1 MNIFK
6 IFISFA
12 IIIVIAISS
21 AFFTILKMK
30 ELSSQTQKMYSHPFQ
45 VSNAVSDIETK
56 IITIHR
62 DMKDVIL
69 TTESLEMIRIIE
81 SIQKQE
87 TEVFKKFDIIYENYL
102 GDKKDIDVSFNSFKN
117 WKVIRQEVVRLML
130 EGETEHAIAITK
142 GKGAQH
148 IESLY
153 KKIAVLK
160 TYAFKKAQLFYEES
174 IEKDGANEVIAVFLA
189 TLLISTIIVAFV
201 IINLIKVNR
210 VNNKQIHLIDQNILF
225 AKLNLNKEII
235 DISSSLC
242 RVLNLDKADVLGTI
256 HDTFFAT
263 SAQFDNFKSQIYSG
277 KEYQGEIQ
285 VSSNDSFN
293 SEEWYLLEVIP
304 ELDNNYELYYFTLF
318 LTDISNK
325 KMIEKVSIT
334 DGLTGLHNRNY
345 FELIFEKELKRA
357 KRDNKELG
365 VLMFDIDFFKQ
376 FNDTYGHQE
385 GDKALKA
392 VAHILASATN
402 RSYDYAFRVGGEE
415 FVLLT
420 YRDSVDALEQFSNEL
435 LQKIEALSISHKNS
449 EVSDF
454 VTLSCGAIQFG
465 VEHLLSVDDMYKEV
479 DKLLYHA
486 KHEGRNRV
494 VVKTIE

>member
-1 MNIFK
+1 LNIFK

-318 LTDISNK
+318 
-325 KMIEKVSIT
+325 
-334 DGLTGLHNRNY
+334 
-345 FELIFEKELKRA
+345 
-357 KRDNKELG
+357 
-365 VLMFDIDFFKQ
+365 
-376 FNDTYGHQE
+376 
-385 GDKALKA
+385 
-392 VAHILASATN
+392 
-402 RSYDYAFRVGGEE
+402 
-415 FVLLT
+415 
-420 YRDSVDALEQFSNEL
+420 
-435 LQKIEALSISHKNS
+435 
-449 EVSDF
+449 
-454 VTLSCGAIQFG
+454 
-465 VEHLLSVDDMYKEV
+465 
-479 DKLLYHA
+479 
-486 KHEGRNRV
+486 
-494 VVKTIE
+494 